1 MEEQSTPQEE
11 ASLAMEALRENL
23 DLEEV
28 PLERI
33 PY

>member
-1 MEEQSTPQEE
+1 MEEQQTPSEE
-11 ASLAMEALRENL
+11 SSLAIEALQENL